1 MQEQPRLSRDPI
13 LLIDDDQFIA
23 GSLKQY
29 LVANEWDVDVAGDRS
44 AAEELMRTRQYGVVL
59 VDPYLTRTLDED
71 RETLLSS
78 ARQLQPD
85 AALIVLT
92 AYGSPDV
99 ERAAKDCQAIALLGK
114 PQSVLS
120 LTEMID
126 AASQRRIPIKR

>member
-1 MQEQPRLSRDPI
+1 MQEQPRPSRDPI

-44 AAEELMRTRQYGVVL
+44 AAEELMRARQYGVVL

-92 AYGSPDV
+92 AYGSPDM
-99 ERAAKDCQAIALLGK
+99 ERAANDCHAIALLGK
-114 PQSVLS
+114 PQSVVS